1 MKDKKKFQFGNVL
14 TVSFAH
20 LSHDI
25 YSAFLAPILPLLIS
39 KFGISLSMAGLMD
52 ITRKLPSLFNPFV
65 GLIADRICVRYFI
78 IVTPAITG
86 IAMSLLGVAP
96 SFPVVLILLLVAGI
110 SNTLFHVPS
119 PVMIKHVSAEQT
131 GKGMSYYMLGGELAR
146 TLGPLLITAAI
157 SWWGLEGS
165 WRVMPLGIIASVI
178 LYFKLRNISIN
189 KDFQKRK
196 KEIGA
201 KDTFKKLIPFFIII
215 SGITIF
221 RAAMKLSLTLYL
233 PTFLVQQ
240 GNTLWLAGISLAVL
254 QFSGAIGTFLA
265 GPISDKIGRKNILL
279 ITSIINPIL
288 MWLFISSN
296 GSFMIPLLILMGFF
310 LFASGPVL
318 LALVQDTDSDHP
330 SFVNGIYMTLSFGVS
345 SLMVL
350 LIGFLGDK
358 FGLILTYRIC
368 AILSIASI
376 PFILMLSN
384 KKKLK
389 KISKEESL

>member
-25 YSAFLAPILPLLIS
+25 YSAFLAPILPLLIA
-39 KFGISLSMAGLMD
+39 KLGISLSLAGLLD
-52 ITRKLPSLFNPFV
+52 IARKIPSVFNPLV

-86 IAMSLLGVAP
+86 IAMSLLGITP
-96 SFPVVLILLLVAGI
+96 SYPIVLILLLVAGI

-146 TLGPLLITAAI
+146 TLGPLLITTAI

-165 WRVMPLGIIASVI
+165 WRVMPLGIIASLI

-189 KDFQKRK
+189 KDFHKKK
-196 KEIGA
+196 KETGA

-233 PTFLVQQ
+233 PTFLVKQ
-240 GNTLWLAGISLAVL
+240 GNTLWLAGISLVIL
-254 QFSGAIGTFLA
+254 QFSGAIGTFLV
-265 GPISDKIGRKNILL
+265 GPISDRIGRKNTLL
-279 ITSIINPIL
+279 ITSLVNPVL
-288 MWLFISSN
+288 MWIFISSN
-296 GSFMIPLLILMGFF
+296 GSCMVPLLIVMGFF

-330 SFVNGIYMTLSFGVS
+330 SFVNGIYMTISFGVS

-350 LIGFLGDK
+350 LIGFLGDHY
-358 FGLILTYRIC
+358 GLILTYRIC
-368 AILSIASI
+368 AILSISSI

-384 KKKLK
+384 KKKRRNNEVL
-389 KISKEESL
+389 

>member
-1 MKDKKKFQFGNVL
+1 MKNKKKFQFGNVL
-14 TVSFAH
+14 TLSFAH

-25 YSAFLAPILPLLIS
+25 YSAFLAPLLPLLIS
-39 KFGISLSMAGLMD
+39 KLGISLSMAGLLD
-52 ITRKLPSLFNPFV
+52 IARKLPSLFNPFV

-78 IVTPAITG
+78 IITPAITG

-96 SFPVVLILLLVAGI
+96 SYPILLILLLVAGI

-165 WRVMPLGIIASVI
+165 WRVMPLGIIASII

-189 KDFQKRK
+189 KDFQKKK

-221 RAAMKLSLTLYL
+221 RAAMKLSLTLFL
-233 PTFLVQQ
+233 PTFLVKQ
-240 GNTLWLAGISLAVL
+240 GNTLWLAGISLALL
-254 QFSGAIGTFLA
+254 QFSGAIGTFFA
-265 GPISDKIGRKNILL
+265 GPISDKFGRKNILL

-288 MWLFISSN
+288 MWIFISSN
-296 GSFMIPLLILMGFF
+296 GSFMIPILIIMGFF
-310 LFASGPVL
+310 LFASGPII

-345 SLMVL
+345 SIMVL
-350 LIGFLGDK
+350 LIGFLGDR
-358 FGLILTYRIC
+358 FGLILTYQIC
-368 AILSIASI
+368 AVLSILSI
-376 PFILMLSN
+376 PFILML
-384 KKKLK
+384 KKNNNYLTKN
-389 KISKEESL
+389 

>member
-14 TVSFAH
+14 TLSFAH

-25 YSAFLAPILPLLIS
+25 YSAFLAPLLPLLIS
-39 KFGISLSMAGLMD
+39 KLGISLSLAGLLD

-96 SFPVVLILLLVAGI
+96 SYPIILILLLVAGI

-146 TLGPLLITAAI
+146 TLGPLLITASI

-165 WRVMPLGIIASVI
+165 WRVMPLGIIASII
-178 LYFKLRNISIN
+178 LYFKLRNININ

-221 RAAMKLSLTLYL
+221 RAAMKLSLTLFL
-233 PTFLVQQ
+233 PTFLVKQ
-240 GNTLWLAGISLAVL
+240 GNTLWLAGISLALL
-254 QFSGAIGTFLA
+254 QFSGAIGTFFA
-265 GPISDKIGRKNILL
+265 GPLSDKFGRKNILL

-288 MWLFISSN
+288 MWIFISSD
-296 GSFMIPLLILMGFF
+296 GRFMIPILIIMGFF
-310 LFASGPVL
+310 LFASGPII

-345 SLMVL
+345 SIMVL
-350 LIGFLGDK
+350 LIGFLGDR
-358 FGLILTYRIC
+358 FGLILTYQIC
-368 AILSIASI
+368 AVLSILSI
-376 PFILMLSN
+376 PFILML
-384 KKKLK
+384 KKNNHYLM
-389 KISKEESL
+389 KE